1 MKELDSA
8 LIKFFKD
15 KSENI
20 GDKDR
25 VALTKDLKIRKVA
38 FDMYKV
44 YGDHYDCL
52 WKLEDVNGSQFLVRA
67 SDPKYDYS
75 KKDDWN
81 ISSDYE
87 ARNVTLSYKNT
98 PIQRFSSEEFG
109 FAQDNLTMFKSAL
122 QDQLGDETF
131 VRDVLASQ
139 PQDKFNSITESY
151 PELKKY
157 FK

>member
-1 MKELDSA
+1 MKELDKT
-8 LIKFFKD
+8 LINFFKN
-15 KSENI
+15 KSENL
-20 GDKDR
+20 GDKDIIA
-25 VALTKDLKIRKVA
+25 VSPEVKITKVA

-52 WKLEDVNGSQFLVRA
+52 WKLDNIDGKDFLVRA

-75 KKDDWN
+75 KHGEWN

-87 ARNVTLSYKNT
+87 GKNVTVSYKNV
-98 PIQRFSSEEFG
+98 PIQRFSSDDFG
-109 FAQDNLTMFKSAL
+109 FETGSVSLFKSAL
-122 QDQLGDETF
+122 QEQLSDESF
-131 VRDVLASQ
+131 VRDMLSDQ
-139 PQDKFNSITESY
+139 SSDKFSAITATY

>member
-1 MKELDSA
+1 MKELDNA

-20 GDKDR
+20 GDKNR
-25 VALTKDLKIRKVA
+25 VLLTPEMNIRKVA

-52 WKLEDVNGSQFLVRA
+52 WKLEDVDGSQFLVRA

-75 KKDDWN
+75 NKNDWN

-87 ARNVTLSYKNT
+87 AKNVTLSYKSL

-109 FAQDNLTMFKSAL
+109 FNHEDLMMFKSAL
-122 QDQLGDETF
+122 QDQLEDDNF

-139 PQDKFNSITESY
+139 PKDKFSSITSIY
-151 PELKKY
+151 PELNKY